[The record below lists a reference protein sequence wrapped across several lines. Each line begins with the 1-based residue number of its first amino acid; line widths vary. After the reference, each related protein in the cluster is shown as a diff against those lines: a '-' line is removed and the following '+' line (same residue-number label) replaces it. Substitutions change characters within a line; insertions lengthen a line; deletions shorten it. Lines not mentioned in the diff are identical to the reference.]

1 MSATAA
7 LAAVMVVGIL
17 TYSARAVPILFLADR
32 TLPRPVERALRYVGP
47 AVLSARVITLI
58 ADGAG
63 MSGVDLEEWA
73 ALVVAITVTAV
84 TRNLIAALVA
94 GMGTLWIV
102 AWLL

>member
-7 LAAVMVVGIL
+7 LAAVLVVGIL

-47 AVLSARVITLI
+47 AVLSALVVTLI
-58 ADGAG
+58 ADGEG
-63 MSGVDLEEWA
+63 MSGVELAEWI
-73 ALVVAITVTAV
+73 ALLVAIVVTAV

-94 GMGTLWIV
+94 GMGALWIAV
-102 AWLL
+102 WLL